1 MSMGATKCSDP
12 APAAW
17 KGSYAILSAVLTI
30 YDGVLADE
38 GSQLF
43 LACRAEPENEAP
55 RARLFHILARE
66 AELSP
71 EKLVGNAWQNHLL
84 DRLVHDENA
93 FSLKAQRGGTEAMGP
108 ALLAAVKGD
117 LAELQRMFDEDLG
130 LGELVPAGDREPQP
144 IKRDLAEAHDWRTM
158 LEPLAEHYRQ
168 HGTGILAEHR
178 AFRWNALQGE
188 LQPVLSPDH
197 VRLEELYT
205 YDTERE
211 LLLANTEHFLAGY
224 PANNVLLYGERGTG
238 KSSTVKALLQR
249 YPSLKMI
256 EIAPAELV
264 DLPRLL
270 PHLAANPARF
280 ILFVDDLS
288 FDEMELQYKH
298 LKAVLEGGLESR
310 PDNVVIYATSNRRHL
325 VKERFSDLT
334 KPIINDEIH
343 HQDTV
348 EEKLSLS
355 DRFGITLTF
364 VTPDQERY
372 LTIVREIARTRG
384 LTLDAQD
391 LRMRA
396 IRWAMYHNGFS
407 GRTARQFVDF
417 LQGELALTSS

>member
-1 MSMGATKCSDP
+1 M
-12 APAAW
+12 
-17 KGSYAILSAVLTI
+17 LTI
-30 YDGVLADE
+30 FESVLADDI
-38 GSQLF
+38 GQLF

-55 RARLFHILARE
+55 RARLLHALGRE

-71 EKLVGNAWQNHLL
+71 ERLVGNAWQNHLL
-84 DRLVHDENA
+84 ERIVHDENA
-93 FSLKAQRGGTEAMGP
+93 FSLKAQRSGTEAMGQG
-108 ALLAAVKGD
+108 LLKAVKAD
-117 LAELQRMFDEDLG
+117 LAELRVLFDEELELG
-130 LGELVPAGDREPQP
+130 DFTPLGTREPKA
-144 IKRDLAEAHDWRTM
+144 IKRRLAEASDWPGM
-158 LEPLAEHYRQ
+158 LEPLARHYRE
-168 HGTGILAEHR
+168 HGTGILAKHR
-178 AFRWNALQGE
+178 AFRWNALAGALE
-188 LQPVLSPDH
+188 PVLNPDP
-197 VRLEELYT
+197 VRLEDLYT

-211 LLLANTEHFLAGY
+211 LLLSNTEHFLAGY

-249 YPSLKMI
+249 YPKLKMI
-256 EIAPAELV
+256 EIAPADLG

-270 PHLAANPARF
+270 PKLAANPARF
-280 ILFVDDLS
+280 VLFVDDLS

-298 LKAVLEGGLESR
+298 LKAVLEGGLEGR

-364 VTPDQERY
+364 ITPDQERY
-372 LTIVREIARTRG
+372 LTIVQQIARTRE
-384 LTLDAQD
+384 LQVDPQE
-391 LRMRA
+391 LRTRA

-407 GRTARQFVDF
+407 GRTARQFVGF
-417 LQGELALTSS
+417 LEGELALGR